1 MRITVFRQLLFA
13 LPLTYVIFAQHGDF
27 DLPDLNPASDT
38 YDQIIG
44 PDDYLDDICI
54 VYFGHEY

>member
-1 MRITVFRQLLFA
+1 MIRQLLFA
-13 LPLTYVIFAQHGDF
+13 LPLTYVIFSQNGYF
-27 DLPDLNPASDT
+27 DRPDLNPASDT